1 MTQPIE
7 ISLQLPYDVRM
18 ALVRAAA
25 VPNTRADPM
34 AKLKAIEA
42 AVERSR
48 ISHPYLL
55 KA

>member
-7 ISLQLPYDVRM
+7 ISRQLPFDVRM
-18 ALVRAAA
+18 ALVRASA

-34 AKLKAIEA
+34 ARLKAIEA
-42 AVERSR
+42 VVERSR

-55 KA
+55 RA